1 MYRYNW
7 LLPTAVQPNFIF
19 LTLYAEMILY
29 RPPVYTYKVLT
40 SIQSVQERQIYEWKL
55 SINY

>member
-19 LTLYAEMILY
+19 LTVYAEMILY

-40 SIQSVQERQIYEWKL
+40 CIQSVQERQIYECKL

>member
-1 MYRYNW
+1 MLTVFLQCTDIIDCY
-7 LLPTAVQPNFIF
+7 LLTV
-19 LTLYAEMILY
+19 YAEMILY

-40 SIQSVQERQIYEWKL
+40 CIQSVQERQIYEWKL